1 MTQELPVA
9 GPADAGS
16 PDALGECKKIHA
28 EPELLSY
35 WKTLPAP
42 SNERLAVEIIETL
55 QGELAQSSSRI
66 LSLESRLKEAEER
79 AKVNQ
84 EDAERYRWL
93 RSNKRLLNIT
103 IEQFHPQKVT
113 LHDEFAD
120 AAIDAALKDQDHE

>member
-1 MTQELPVA
+1 MTNDNEPARNQCDGCARGLPIHDGIHYIHGTVSPYVACTAHLYNELAPQA

-55 QGELAQSSSRI
+55 QGELAQSSSCI
-66 LSLESRLKEAEER
+66 LYLESRLKEAEER
-79 AKVNQ
+79 ARAN
-84 EDAERYRWL
+84 
-93 RSNKRLLNIT
+93 
-103 IEQFHPQKVT
+103 
-113 LHDEFAD
+113 
-120 AAIDAALKDQDHE
+120 